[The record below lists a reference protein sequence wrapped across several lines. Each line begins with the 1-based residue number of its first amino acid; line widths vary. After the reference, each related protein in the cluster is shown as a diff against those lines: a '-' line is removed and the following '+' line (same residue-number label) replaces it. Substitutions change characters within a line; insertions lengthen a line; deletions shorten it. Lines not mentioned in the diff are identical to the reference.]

1 MMKNVNVT
9 MNTNVKNLERG
20 QIVMVELS
28 EGNGSV
34 QGGLRP
40 CVVVSN
46 NKANQFSPVVICVP
60 LSSNINKKKLPTH
73 AIIKPNPS
81 DNKLKRASVALCEQ
95 IMTITKDSIRF
106 VTGKLSSEETAR
118 INECMKISLSL

>member
-1 MMKNVNVT
+1 MQNVNV
-9 MNTNVKNLERG
+9 NVKILERG
-20 QIVMVELS
+20 QIVMAELPTS
-28 EGNGSV
+28 QGSV

-46 NKANQFSPVVICVP
+46 DKANKFSPVVICVP

-73 AIIKPNPS
+73 AIIKPNPR
-81 DNKLKRASVALCEQ
+81 NNRLKRASVALCEQ

-106 VTGKLSSEETAR
+106 ATGKLSYEETER

>member
-1 MMKNVNVT
+1 MENVNV
-9 MNTNVKNLERG
+9 NVKELDRG
-20 QIVMVELS
+20 VIAMVDLGES
-28 EGNGSV
+28 KGSV

-40 CVVVSN
+40 CVIVSN
-46 NKANQFSPVVICVP
+46 SASCKYSPVVICVP

-81 DNKLKRASVALCEQ
+81 DNKLKRASIVLCEQ

-106 VTGKLSSEETAR
+106 VTGKMGSEDCER

>member
-1 MMKNVNVT
+1 MQNVNV
-9 MNTNVKNLERG
+9 NLNVKELDRG
-20 QIVMVELS
+20 VIAMVDLGES
-28 EGNGSV
+28 KGSV

-40 CVVVSN
+40 GVIVSN
-46 NKANQFSPVVICVP
+46 SASCKYSPVVICVP

-81 DNKLKRASVALCEQ
+81 DNKLKRASIVLCEQ

-106 VTGKLSSEETAR
+106 VTGKMGSEDCER

>member
-1 MMKNVNVT
+1 MMKNVNV
-9 MNTNVKNLERG
+9 NVVKELDRG
-20 QIVMVELS
+20 VIAMVDLGES
-28 EGNGSV
+28 KGSI

-40 CVVVSN
+40 CVIVSN
-46 NKANQFSPVVICVP
+46 SASCKYSPVVICVP

-81 DNKLKRASVALCEQ
+81 DNRLKRASVALCEQ
-95 IMTITKDSIRF
+95 IITITKDSIRF
-106 VTGKLSSEETAR
+106 VTGKMGSEDCER

>member
-1 MMKNVNVT
+1 MMKNVNV
-9 MNTNVKNLERG
+9 NVVKELDRG
-20 QIVMVELS
+20 VIAMVDLGDS
-28 EGNGSV
+28 KGSV

-40 CVVVSN
+40 CVIVSN
-46 NKANQFSPVVICVP
+46 SASCKYSPVVICVP

-81 DNKLKRASVALCEQ
+81 DNKLKRASIVLCEQ

-106 VTGKLSSEETAR
+106 VTGKMGSEDCER

>member
-1 MMKNVNVT
+1 MMKNVNV
-9 MNTNVKNLERG
+9 NVVKELDRG
-20 QIVMVELS
+20 VIAMVDLPQ
-28 EGNGSV
+28 GQGSI

-40 CVVVSN
+40 CVIVSN
-46 NKANQFSPVVICVP
+46 SASCKYSPVVICVP

-81 DNKLKRASVALCEQ
+81 DNRLKRASVALCEQ
-95 IMTITKDSIRF
+95 IITITKDSILF
-106 VTGKLSSEETAR
+106 ITGKLSSEETAR

>member
-1 MMKNVNVT
+1 MQNVNV
-9 MNTNVKNLERG
+9 NVKILERG
-20 QIVMVELS
+20 QIVMAELPTS
-28 EGNGSV
+28 QGSV

-46 NKANQFSPVVICVP
+46 DKANKFSPVVICVP

-81 DNKLKRASVALCEQ
+81 DNKLKRASIVLCEQ

-106 VTGKLSSEETAR
+106 VTGKMGSEDCER

>member
-1 MMKNVNVT
+1 MQNVNV
-9 MNTNVKNLERG
+9 NLNVKELDRG
-20 QIVMVELS
+20 VIAMVDLGES
-28 EGNGSV
+28 KGSV

-40 CVVVSN
+40 CVIVSN
-46 NKANQFSPVVICVP
+46 SASCKYSPVVICVP

-81 DNKLKRASVALCEQ
+81 DNKLKRASIVLCEQ

-106 VTGKLSSEETAR
+106 VTGKMGSEDCER

>member
-1 MMKNVNVT
+1 MKNVNV
-9 MNTNVKNLERG
+9 NVVKELDRG
-20 QIVMVELS
+20 VIAMVDLGES
-28 EGNGSV
+28 KGSV

-40 CVVVSN
+40 CVIVSN
-46 NKANQFSPVVICVP
+46 SASCKYSPVVICVP

-73 AIIKPNPS
+73 AIINPNPS
-81 DNKLKRASVALCEQ
+81 DNRLKRASVALCEQ

-106 VTGKLSSEETAR
+106 VTGKMGNEDCER

>member
-1 MMKNVNVT
+1 MQNVNV
-9 MNTNVKNLERG
+9 NLNVKELDRG
-20 QIVMVELS
+20 VIAMVDLGES
-28 EGNGSV
+28 KGSV

-40 CVVVSN
+40 CVIVSN
-46 NKANQFSPVVICVP
+46 SASCKYSPVVICVP

-81 DNKLKRASVALCEQ
+81 DNKLKRASIVLCEQ

-106 VTGKLSSEETAR
+106 VTGKMGSED
-118 INECMKISLSL
+118 C

>member
-1 MMKNVNVT
+1 MMKKVNVNL
-9 MNTNVKNLERG
+9 NVKELDRG
-20 QIVMVELS
+20 VIAMVELP
-28 EGNGSV
+28 EGQGSV

-40 CVVVSN
+40 CVIVSN
-46 NKANQFSPVVICVP
+46 SASCKYSPVVICVP